1 MADGGSD
8 DDVIHLVS
16 FNLHGSRTRK
26 WELITIS
33 DDSDE
38 DTRIPGSLVSVP
50 DDADDDDA
58 NILKPLT
65 PARRRVIRPAAKWSR
80 ASHNLNQVVGHSSAT
95 SRVPTGDP
103 SSAPST
109 SRDAK
114 ANSPAVRPAIRTP
127 VQSGHHE

>member
-38 DTRIPGSLVSVP
+38 ETPIPGSLVLVP
-50 DDADDDDA
+50 DDADDDIS
-58 NILKPLT
+58 ILKPLT
-65 PARRRVIRPAAKWSR
+65 PAHRRVIRTAAKRSR
-80 ASHNLNQVVGHSSAT
+80 ASHKLIQVVGHSSAT
-95 SRVPTGDP
+95 SRVPTGGP
-103 SSAPST
+103 GSAPST

-114 ANSPAVRPAIRTP
+114 ANSSAVRPAIRTP